1 MSDAS
6 LSEPFPAPEV
16 YVEGFTDYEVKN
28 GVLTCAGY
36 RTKQSVREVVLRI
49 VMPVANLANTIT
61 EATAAARDLR
71 YEPAAPSVAA
81 KMLS

>member
-6 LSEPFPAPEV
+6 MTEPFPVPEI

-36 RTKQSVREVVLRI
+36 RTKHSTREVVLRI
-49 VMPVANLANTIT
+49 VMPVANLASTIG
-61 EATAAARDLR
+61 EATAAARGMQFA
-71 YEPAAPSVAA
+71 EHAS